1 MNILNYKNFYFI
13 GIKGVGMTMLA
24 QSLLE
29 RGKKVVGVDVADVYM
44 TDKVLREA
52 KIPVRIGFDATRI
65 PAHAVIIYSSAY
77 TVENNVEVAW
87 IHQHPELYKK
97 LPVLNYAQAIGSLF
111 SACHGIAVCGSH
123 GKTTVSAWLGFVLRE
138 VGLDPS
144 VLVGARVPQFQGS
157 AILGKSKYFVAE
169 ADEYQ
174 NKLQYFQPAGIILNN
189 IDFDHPDY
197 FKTRTAYY
205 QVFADFAAK
214 LKKTGFLVANAND
227 VQIRKLLPLVKGQ
240 VITYALA
247 DKVTNKID
255 CVNLLG
261 HSIRRAD
268 GCQYFQ
274 VNDLGEFKIKLLGQH
289 NIENALAVL
298 SAGLALGLN
307 PADLKKALS
316 SFKGT
321 ARRAELMGKYKGI
334 NIFDDYGHHPTEVL
348 ATLQAFKEAYPDKRL
363 VTVFHPHTFTRTKA
377 LFKDFVD
384 SFSGADV
391 LGILEIYGS
400 AREKQGGVSSRDLV
414 KAIKVAGRKKPAL
427 YLKDFDQ
434 ALTWLQKTLR
444 PNDLLLLIG
453 AGDIFRVGERLLKKK

>member
-1 MNILNYKNFYFI
+1 
-13 GIKGVGMTMLA
+13 
-24 QSLLE
+24 
-29 RGKKVVGVDVADVYM
+29 
-44 TDKVLREA
+44 
-52 KIPVRIGFDATRI
+52 
-65 PAHAVIIYSSAY
+65 
-77 TVENNVEVAW
+77 VENNVEVAW
-87 IHQHPELYKK
+87 IKKHPELYKK
-97 LPVLNYAQAIGSLF
+97 LPVINYAQAIGALF
-111 SACHGIAVCGSH
+111 STCHGIAVCGSH

-144 VLVGARVPQFQGS
+144 VLVGARVPQFKGS

-197 FKTRTAYY
+197 FKTKASYY
-205 QVFADFAAK
+205 QVFADFALK

-227 VQIRKLLPLVKGQ
+227 VQIRKLLPLVKGR
-240 VITYALA
+240 VVTYALA
-247 DKVTNKID
+247 DKVTSRIE

-261 HSIRRAD
+261 HSVRRAD

-274 VNDLGEFKIKLLGQH
+274 INDLGEFKIKLLGQH

-307 PADLKKALS
+307 PIELKKALAN
-316 SFKGT
+316 FKGT
-321 ARRAELMGKYKGI
+321 ARRAEFMGKYKGI
-334 NIFDDYGHHPTEVL
+334 SIFDDYGHHPTEVR

-377 LFKDFVD
+377 LFKDFVH
-384 SFSGADV
+384 SFAEADV

-414 KAIKVAGRKKPAL
+414 QAIKVEGRKKPAL

-434 ALTWLQKTLR
+434 ALNWLQKTLR